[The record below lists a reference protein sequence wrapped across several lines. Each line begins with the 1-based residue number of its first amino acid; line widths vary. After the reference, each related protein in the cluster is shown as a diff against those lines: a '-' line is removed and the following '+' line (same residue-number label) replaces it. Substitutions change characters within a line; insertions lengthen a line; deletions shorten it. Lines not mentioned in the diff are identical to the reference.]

1 MNISNCLF
9 KSVCTNTCS
18 EQCMRLIQFN
28 RLLELSNLP
37 LAYQKRI
44 VLHEPKEDAEAF
56 ATLNNIRVSITD
68 FVKEGKCLY
77 ICSSNC
83 GNAKTSWAT
92 RLMLRYFSE
101 NWKNSYDITRGLFV
115 HIPTLLIDLKKFENR
130 PEYIDRIKDADL
142 VVFDD
147 LAFSRL
153 TDYEHEQLL
162 QFIDYRVSNN
172 LSCIFTSNI
181 VDYNTLAQC
190 VGGRIASRIYNGAKV
205 VTFKA
210 KDFRIGRNL

>member
-56 ATLNNIRVSITD
+56 ATLDNIRMSITD